1 MQYLVIALQPFPS
14 LISSYPQRNAIL
26 WTEFLELGHYT
37 CGYYGRGFRIEQ
49 IHEGFVEL
57 ELRVDG
63 VGEEVG
69 VDKDVVGRPEGGVGL
84 EEEGGGDL
92 WNLSLCL
99 VLLLFLLC
107 F

>member
-1 MQYLVIALQPFPS
+1 MPYLVIALQPFPS
-14 LISSYPQRNAIL
+14 LIPSYSQRNAVL
-26 WTEFLELGHYT
+26 WTEFLELSHHA
-37 CGYYGRGFRIEQ
+37 CCYYGRGFRIEQ

-57 ELRVDG
+57 ELRVDS

-69 VDKDVVGRPEGGVGL
+69 VNEDVVGRPEGGVGL

-99 VLLLFLLC
+99 VLLLFLFCL
-107 F
+107 